1 MIDQATFDKIRD
13 TAQILDVVSEFVT
26 LRRRGQNYIG
36 LCPFHSDKTP
46 SFYVSPTKNI
56 CKCFSCGEGGDPVHF
71 LMKHETMSYTDAI
84 RWLGKKY
91 GIEIEERELSKEE
104 REAQTQREAMF
115 LANEFAKKEWA
126 KDLTETA
133 EGRSIGLTYFRE
145 RGFQDEIIQRY
156 GLGYALDN
164 KLDLAQRARKAG
176 LSNESFVKTGLCY
189 EDERKHQF
197 LCRFAGRVIF
207 PYRSLSGKYV
217 AFGGRILERV
227 DHAFKK
233 YVNSPESEIY
243 HKGDLLYGIYEAK
256 GEMAKQDKAYIV
268 EGYFDVL
275 SMAQAGIQ
283 NVIASSGTALTS
295 GQIRMIQRFTKNVTL
310 MFDGDG
316 PGIKAAL
323 KSIDL
328 LLLEGMKVKL
338 LLLPDGDDPDS
349 FSRKHTSAE
358 IKSYF
363 DSHETD
369 FISFKAE
376 LLLQEAGNDAIKRAA
391 VMQDLVK
398 SIALIQDPILSSIY
412 VRNAAQMLGVSEPAV
427 LQALQSQRNDNY
439 ASELRRME
447 VEQRRLIAQQ
457 QQREKS
463 EQEALSNGAATSQP
477 TTTITAESSSPS
489 TSVSQPAS
497 SSQPVSSGP
506 ANESEEE
513 RLRREEREMAD
524 AEFEARMGG
533 NNVPSSPSMGNQNI
547 VSRPAVQ
554 TPSPTAHLRLSDR
567 FERNIIRNIVR
578 AGGKNF
584 TLTWQDEQGNDQ
596 SQEWRTID
604 FIGAELY
611 QDGIEFQH
619 PLYKKMYQ
627 MALDETEDPNKPF
640 DSNRFFSSVNDEEVR
655 KTAIDMMSDKY
666 DSLGIVEHHEDLA
679 YLIPRCILELKASIV
694 QMERTELNNQLRNPS
709 CDAVAIMTRMQELD
723 MIRKM
728 LDKQL
733 GERIIT

>member
-26 LRRRGQNYIG
+26 LRRRGVNYIG

-91 GIEIEERELSKEE
+91 GIEIEERVMSREE
-104 REAQTQREAMF
+104 KEAQTQREAMF
-115 LANEFAKKEWA
+115 MANDFAMKEWA
-126 KDLTETA
+126 KDLTKTQ

-145 RGFQDEIIQRY
+145 RGFQDETIKRY
-156 GLGYALDN
+156 GLGYALEN
-164 KLDLAQRARKAG
+164 KFDLAARAQKAG
-176 LSNESFVKTGLCY
+176 LSKESFIQTGLCY
-189 EDERKHQF
+189 EDERRQK
-197 LCRFAGRVIF
+197 LICRFAGRVIF

-233 YVNSPESEIY
+233 YVNSPESDIY

-256 GEMAKQDKAYIV
+256 GEMAKLDKAYIV

-295 GQIRMIQRFTKNVTL
+295 GQIHMIQRFTKNVTL

-349 FSRKHTSAE
+349 FSRKHTAAE
-358 IKSYF
+358 IKEYF

-369 FISFKAE
+369 FISFKGE
-376 LLLQEAGNDAIKRAA
+376 LLLREAGDDAIKRAA
-391 VMQDLVK
+391 VMQNLVQ

-412 VRNAAQMLGVSEPAV
+412 TRNAAQMLNVSEPAV
-427 LQALQSQRNDNY
+427 IDALRNQRNDNY
-439 ASELRRME
+439 VQELRRME
-447 VEQRRLIAQQ
+447 TEQRRLIAQQ
-457 QQREKS
+457 QLKEKQ
-463 EQEALSNGAATSQP
+463 EQEALFNSKNNPTSDTAKTEDASAERAMQDKSATEKP
-477 TTTITAESSSPS
+477 
-489 TSVSQPAS
+489 VSQ
-497 SSQPVSSGP
+497 QE
-506 ANESEEE
+506 ESEEE
-513 RLRREEREMAD
+513 RLRREEREMAE
-524 AEFEARMGG
+524 AEFEARMGVSS
-533 NNVPSSPSMGNQNI
+533 NPPASIPAFPRPSTPSSPFAPG
-547 VSRPAVQ
+547 
-554 TPSPTAHLRLSDR
+554 RLSDR

-578 AGGKNF
+578 SGGKFF
-584 TLTWQDEQGNDQ
+584 TLTWRNPDGSEAA
-596 SQEWRTID
+596 QEWRVID
-604 FIGAELY
+604 FIGSELY
-611 QDGIEFQH
+611 ADGIEFKH

-627 MALDETEDPNKPF
+627 MAIDATEDPERPF
-640 DSNRFFSSVNDEEVR
+640 ESNRYFSSSPDEEVR
-655 KTAIDMMSDKY
+655 KTSIDLMSDKY
-666 DSLGIVEHHEDLA
+666 DSLGIVEHEENLA
-679 YLIPRCILELKASIV
+679 YLIPRCVLELKASIV
-694 QMERTELNNQLRNPS
+694 QMELNTLKNQLRSPS
-709 CDAVAIMTRMQELD
+709 CDVMAIMTRMKELD
-723 MIRKM
+723 DVRKQ

-733 GERIIT
+733 GERIVT